1 MTDTDLELLRYPN
14 GRFEIPAEIGPA
26 DRDAFIDRIEATPAH
41 LRQEVE
47 GLDGA
52 QLDTPYRPE
61 GWSVRQVVHHV
72 VDSHL
77 NSYVR
82 FKWALTEESPRI
94 KVYDQDGWAQ
104 LEDSLSAPVEVSLAF
119 LDALHAR
126 WVFLLRRMS
135 EEDFGRTFG
144 HPDWGKVRLDQTLAI
159 YAWHGDHHVAHV
171 TALREREG
179 W

>member
-1 MTDTDLELLRYPN
+1 MTDTNLEHLRFPI
-14 GRFEIPAEIGPA
+14 GRFELPADIGPA
-26 DRDAFIDRIEATPAH
+26 DREAFIDRIEATPES
-41 LRQEVE
+41 LREAVA
-47 GLDGA
+47 GLGDT

-82 FKWALTEESPRI
+82 FKWALTEEAPHI

-104 LEDSLSAPVEVSLAF
+104 LEDSTSAPVEVSLAF
-119 LDALHAR
+119 LDALHER

-135 EEDFGRTFG
+135 DEDFGRTFV
-144 HPDWGKVRLDQTLAI
+144 HPDWAEVSLDQTLAI

-171 TALREREG
+171 TRLREREG